1 MKQIGVVSAG
11 LGTAVSIKNLIF
23 RIGEDAELVTDS
35 SKLGHYSHIVLPG
48 VGSFDEGSK
57 LILGTG
63 WGEAIRLHAEKGKW
77 LLGVCL
83 GMQLL
88 GKSSEEGSLEGLGLL
103 DFSNKRLRSSELY
116 KVPNS
121 GWEKVE
127 FSSDHGIARNL
138 MGVNR
143 FYFVHS
149 FGVQSSFEHCI
160 ATSKHTEDFCSVIGK
175 ENILGVQFHPEKS
188 HHYGKTLMKNFLEM
202 K

>member
-1 MKQIGVVSAG
+1 MKKIGVVSAG

-23 RIGEDAELVTDS
+23 KIGEDAELITDFS
-35 SKLGHYSHIVLPG
+35 NIDHYSHIVLPG

-57 LILGTG
+57 LIVGTG
-63 WGEAIRLHAEKGKW
+63 WGEAIKSHVEKGKW

-103 DFSNKRLRSSELY
+103 DFTTKKLRSSELY
-116 KVPNS
+116 KVPNM
-121 GWEKVE
+121 GWGKVE
-127 FSSDHGIARNL
+127 FFSDHGISHNL
-138 MGVNR
+138 VEVNR

-149 FGVQSSFEHCI
+149 FGVQSSFEYCI
-160 ATSKHTEDFCSVIGK
+160 ATSKHTDTFCSVIGK
-175 ENILGVQFHPEKS
+175 ENVLGVQFHPEKS